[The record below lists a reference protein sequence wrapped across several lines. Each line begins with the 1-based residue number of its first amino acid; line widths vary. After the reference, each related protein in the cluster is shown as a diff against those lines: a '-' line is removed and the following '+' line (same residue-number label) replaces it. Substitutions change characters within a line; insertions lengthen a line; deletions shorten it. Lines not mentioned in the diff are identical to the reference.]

1 MRTQRKTLRK
11 GFADLGRMQPN
22 RDAPALDAWLSRAS
36 NLSQPLLLCLA
47 VFGYFYTVLP
57 VYQKEL
63 LSEQIA
69 EKEVELSRLQRT
81 IAATTP
87 TIEGLKAERAALE
100 AQLGSLKDKKQATER
115 MVAELNV
122 RQSALESKN
131 KELNASR
138 TSLTEEVATVE
149 AAAKAFSM
157 RSYHDSFSGST
168 TIQYLNGLSDPYGIL
183 EAPTYEAISAYL
195 LTPYKAVSLTLAL
208 GDSKFIPSAAS
219 VTRAVKDEYHARVR
233 AALEARKDALSKP
246 QDDVNALLVHVKESL
261 AAAAI
266 DPTPT
271 DRFNERLYETKRRL
285 VELLQASRQR
295 EWDRTKSFLESVM
308 PGHSKREE
316 LP

>member
-1 MRTQRKTLRK
+1 MRTRRKSLRK
-11 GFADLGRMQPN
+11 DIPDHGLMQPN

-69 EKEVELSRLQRT
+69 EKEVELSRLHGT

-100 AQLGSLKDKKQATER
+100 EQLRSLKDKKQATEH
-115 MVAELNV
+115 MVAELHA

-131 KELNASR
+131 KELDASR
-138 TSLTEEVATVE
+138 ASLTEEVATVE
-149 AAAKAFSM
+149 AAAKEFSM
-157 RSYHDSFSGST
+157 RSYHDSFAGST
-168 TIQYLNGLSDPYGIL
+168 TMQYLNGLSDPYVLL
-183 EAPTYEAISAYL
+183 ESPTYETISAYL
-195 LTPYKAVSLTLAL
+195 LTPYKAVSMTLAM
-208 GDSKFIPSAAS
+208 GDSRFIPSAAS

-246 QDDVNALLVHVKESL
+246 QDDVNALLVHIKESL
-261 AAAAI
+261 AAATI
-266 DPTPT
+266 DPTPA
-271 DRFNERLYETKRRL
+271 DRFNERLFETKRRL
-285 VELLQASRQR
+285 VALLHESRQR

-308 PGHSKREE
+308 PGNPK
-316 LP
+316 